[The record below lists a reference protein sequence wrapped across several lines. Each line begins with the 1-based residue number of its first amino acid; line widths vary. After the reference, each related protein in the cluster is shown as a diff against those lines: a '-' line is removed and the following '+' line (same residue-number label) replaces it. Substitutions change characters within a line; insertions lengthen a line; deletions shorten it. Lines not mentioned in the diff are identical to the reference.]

1 MLDFAFLTTA
11 KLQVRPSMYTVLSLM
26 ITLFY
31 YLVEE
36 KFSSIYSLF
45 TLQYLNCFLV
55 AGN

>member
-1 MLDFAFLTTA
+1 MLDFACLTTA

-31 YLVEE
+31 YLVEK
-36 KFSSIYSLF
+36 KFSLLYSLF
-45 TLQYLNCFLV
+45 ALQYLNCFLV